1 MTVSDFALDSMRGKD
16 FHTAVVAEA
25 IQTSADY
32 TFSSF
37 ISLLALANVLE
48 QPIESYFPV
57 NNTVTQNSSLEIMFN
72 CSILPKNPEF
82 QVNEKIHLFRCSS
95 NSESSN
101 NEAEVRMD
109 HYVPLI
115 PSSKLF
121 CKEQP
126 MSTPKPQNQPI
137 ENLSKITAI
146 PKEEG
151 RPSKRKQTAIDIYFN
166 KSTRYE
172 DEAPS
177 IPSAAS
183 SQHKSSPDEQKTPE
197 FVVATDLPQ
206 SKANPPTLNE
216 RDIGYYHSSI
226 SSIFDDFKYELLC
239 NTWKPESTYS
249 FPLNSSKRR
258 FQHKWLNSFP
268 WIAYSKV
275 FDGAFCVNCV
285 LFGGESSHNASKLD
299 YLFKSPFKNWAKAT
313 TKFTHHA
320 EKSPIHQTATLP
332 ALHFRSCIENKTASI
347 DTMLNNKIFEQIHLN
362 REKLAPVVEAVL
374 LLGR

>member
-82 QVNEKIHLFRCSS
+82 HENEKIHLFRCSS

-121 CKEQP
+121 CKEQS
-126 MSTPKPQNQPI
+126 MSTQKPQKP
-137 ENLSKITAI
+137 
-146 PKEEG
+146 
-151 RPSKRKQTAIDIYFN
+151 
-166 KSTRYE
+166 
-172 DEAPS
+172 
-177 IPSAAS
+177 
-183 SQHKSSPDEQKTPE
+183 
-197 FVVATDLPQ
+197 
-206 SKANPPTLNE
+206 AN
-216 RDIGYYHSSI
+216 
-226 SSIFDDFKYELLC
+226 
-239 NTWKPESTYS
+239 
-249 FPLNSSKRR
+249 
-258 FQHKWLNSFP
+258 
-268 WIAYSKV
+268 
-275 FDGAFCVNCV
+275 
-285 LFGGESSHNASKLD
+285 
-299 YLFKSPFKNWAKAT
+299 
-313 TKFTHHA
+313 
-320 EKSPIHQTATLP
+320 
-332 ALHFRSCIENKTASI
+332 
-347 DTMLNNKIFEQIHLN
+347 
-362 REKLAPVVEAVL
+362 
-374 LLGR
+374 